1 MCSYCLTMKKIIQE
15 IKNLKSQQLHIFSR
29 CTWIVPACSKG
40 LRSSSTCPSHLIM
53 KSSSWLC
60 STKFV
65 TNHVVAVCEAEIAPQ
80 TAVTSGRSNSC
91 RSCRQS
97 QLLLSYFPLYSC
109 KLWKPVFPKLLKYQ
123 YFNENLLWN
132 RDIWF
137 WRNRPPH
144 HNLQYLVLCLCE
156 YELSGLELR
165 LLFGCPISDSRF
177 GVLQKPKLAG
187 IREQTLDLGY
197 NSGLFFTEFIF
208 TQGVFT

>member
-1 MCSYCLTMKKIIQE
+1 
-15 IKNLKSQQLHIFSR
+15 
-29 CTWIVPACSKG
+29 
-40 LRSSSTCPSHLIM
+40 M

-123 YFNENLLWN
+123 YFNENL
-132 RDIWF
+132 F
-137 WRNRPPH
+137 WHLVLEESIFQCRPPH
-144 HNLQYLVLCLCE
+144 HNLQYLVLCLCD

-165 LLFGCPISDSRF
+165 LTQNNGKCLGVRPLTADLDSCRNQSWQVSWPWKVLSENRLWTWHTIAHCFTLSLFLHGEFLLSWALGRVWC
-177 GVLQKPKLAG
+177 LW
-187 IREQTLDLGY
+187 EQQEMGAVPSPQY
-197 NSGLFFTEFIF
+197 QWE
-208 TQGVFT
+208 